1 MDSIPAV
8 DHDRYHCF
16 DLILSAFF
24 LAQNTECC
32 ICKLCS
38 KPAFLPSPQCSLAFE
53 RKFMAM
59 ENMKV
64 GKGRAMCST
73 RTREGKR
80 MLKKIC

>member
-1 MDSIPAV
+1 MDSIPVV

-16 DLILSAFF
+16 DLVVSAFF
-24 LAQNTECC
+24 GAECC
-32 ICKLCS
+32 ICKPCS

-64 GKGRAMCST
+64 GKGGQCGVLE
-73 RTREGKR
+73 RERGKE
-80 MLKKIC
+80 C